1 MSRMGLDHSR
11 ADHRQSNPD
20 LSLERQR
27 RRQSKCALHD
37 QFGRQRY
44 SRRDLPE
51 RRLRA
56 NAAQLATAS
65 AGALSAA
72 IAQLHA
78 AGGRYFVV
86 PIFLGVSPVSSPS
99 STVAAVDRT
108 YAQTLYANLAAAG
121 VNFVPASG
129 KVIADAIGVA
139 PALFGL
145 TNIAP
150 GSSVTH
156 QGGACVNPN
165 PGSGAGGTIAT
176 GLVVHHSDFDV
187 LIPSHS
193 ESASFR
199 AARGFRCFWGR
210 RVDVG

>member
-1 MSRMGLDHSR
+1 M
-11 ADHRQSNPD
+11 
-20 LSLERQR
+20 
-27 RRQSKCALHD
+27 
-37 QFGRQRY
+37 
-44 SRRDLPE
+44 
-51 RRLRA
+51 
-56 NAAQLATAS
+56 
-65 AGALSAA
+65 
-72 IAQLHA
+72 
-78 AGGRYFVV
+78 

-176 GLVVHHSDFDV
+176 AWSAVCTTLVAPNAAQTYLYADDLHY
-187 LIPSHS
+187 
-193 ESASFR
+193 SAA
-199 AARGFRCFWGR
+199 AARLS
-210 RVDVG
+210 